1 MQLKQ
6 EGASLT
12 SGFMITS
19 FEQYKWAKIGGTVFI
34 VLLCSLLA
42 KPVFSHL
49 FASAHDGTGPSS
61 PKTQVHAVRRD
72 RAASQGEHAHV
83 SAVDQALTEDSRALF
98 EFTSTPTPSF
108 DFVGFGF
115 LCLSFLILLASTLN
129 HVASRCLHSPTR
141 IIVGAKHAS
150 VFLATLRLRI

>member
-1 MQLKQ
+1 M
-6 EGASLT
+6 T
-12 SGFMITS
+12 TS

-42 KPVFSHL
+42 KPVFSYL
-49 FASAHDGTGPSS
+49 IASAHDGSGPSS

-72 RAASQGEHAHV
+72 RTAAQGEHAHV
-83 SAVDQALTEDSRALF
+83 SVVDQAVAEDSRAHF
-98 EFTSTPTPSF
+98 EFTSTPMPSF

-115 LCLSFLILLASTLN
+115 LCLSFLILLASTLS
-129 HVASRCLHSPTR
+129 HVASRCLCSPTR
-141 IIVGAKHAS
+141 IMVGTKHTS